1 MLRRLRLK
9 RVSLV
14 DSPANVQAQVLL
26 FKSVSLPAD
35 ECDLCKDEMGV
46 ETRGNLSDADF
57 AAVWTDA
64 EGRKQRKLPIHD
76 AAHVRN
82 ALARWDQTDLPADVK
97 AKARR
102 KLEAK
107 AKELGIGE
115 YGKMQPTSSE
125 VNVPGMTRC
134 KKCDKPVAKDA
145 KTCPHCGAPMD
156 QMEPD
161 ADDMAKVAKEKKA
174 MDEKLKADLDAA
186 TAKLEALTKQVE
198 TITAERDALQKQLDT
213 PEAIEKRKL
222 EALPAS
228 VRDRIEKQESA
239 IKKLEDEKAERESI
253 DFVKSALP
261 QVPGKYEDIGKLLK
275 RAKDTM
281 KGEDYEALVVV
292 LKASSAQIETGKL
305 FREVGKRG
313 DGATGSPLAQITA
326 LVDALV
332 AKDVNLKRQ
341 DAMSRVI
348 NEHPDLYEAYSRSTT
363 VDHKAAAAADA
374 N

>member
-1 MLRRLRLK
+1 MATALRRLRLK

-14 DSPANVQAQVLL
+14 DTPANQAAQVVL
-26 FKSVSLPAD
+26 FKSAD
-35 ECDLCKDEMGV
+35 CECTVCKEV
-46 ETRGNLSDADF
+46 QSTESRNALSDADF

-82 ALARWDQTDLPADVK
+82 ALARWSQTDLPADVK

-107 AKELGIGE
+107 AKELGIGD
-115 YGKMQPTSSE
+115 YAKQQPTGSE
-125 VNVPGMTRC
+125 VNVPGFPKCPKCDAEMEKGA
-134 KKCDKPVAKDA
+134 KKCTK
-145 KTCPHCGAPMD
+145 CGEMMPD
-156 QMEPD
+156 MEPD
-161 ADDMAKVAKEKKA
+161 DMEKADDRPKEDA
-174 MDEKLKADLDAA
+174 VDEKIKADLADA
-186 TAKLEALTKQVE
+186 TAKLTAATAEIEKVK
-198 TITAERDALQKQLDT
+198 AERDALQKQLDT

-228 VRDRIEKQESA
+228 VRERIEKQESA
-239 IKKLEDEKAERESI
+239 IRKLEDEKAERESI

-261 QVPGKYEDIGKLLK
+261 QVPGKYEEIGKLLK
-275 RAKDTM
+275 RAKDAM
-281 KGEDYEALVVV
+281 GAEDFEALVVV
-292 LKASSAQIETGKL
+292 LKAASAQIETGKL
-305 FREVGKRG
+305 FREIGKRAADAPG
-313 DGATGSPLAQITA
+313 DPLQQINA

-332 AKDVNLKRQ
+332 AKDANLKRQ

-348 NEHPDLYEAYSRSTT
+348 SEHPELYEAYSRSTT
-363 VDHKAAAAADA
+363 IGHKAASAADA